1 MAEGAESVFIT
12 PMTESAT
19 SPVALLGR
27 WRIGRVGPVELL
39 VLGLIGVFLALIGAF
54 DTDQVDAPRRFAYW
68 IIPLVTGGACAGAI
82 EVWLEGRPALARRSW
97 LRAAALILLMALPAT
112 AIVVTTGTLLFGGR
126 ITLRH
131 CLLLYPQVVLVCAG
145 LVGIAWLARRRV
157 ERVKAPSEQ
166 APPPLL
172 RDKLPPRLARAR
184 LLAVQA
190 EDHYLRVHTDA
201 GDALLLMRF
210 ADALQALDALDGLR
224 VHRSWWVARSAVEEA
239 RWSRGRG
246 DLTLAGG
253 LTAPVSRAYAEAVRA
268 VDWA

>member
-1 MAEGAESVFIT
+1 
-12 PMTESAT
+12 MTESAT

-27 WRIGRVGPVELL
+27 WRIGRLGPAEFA
-39 VLGLIGVFLALIGAF
+39 VLALIGAFLSLIGAF
-54 DTDQVDAPRRFAYW
+54 DTDQVDAPRRLVYW
-68 IIPLVTGGACAGAI
+68 VVPLVAGGACAGAI
-82 EVWLEGRPALARRSW
+82 EWWLESRPGLARRPW
-97 LRAAALILLMALPAT
+97 LRAGALVLLMAIPST
-112 AIVVTTGTLLFGGR
+112 AIVLASGVALFGGML
-126 ITLRH
+126 TLRH
-131 CLLLYPQVVLVCAG
+131 CLILYPQVVLVCAG

-157 ERVKAPSEQ
+157 ERVTLSSEH

-172 RDKLPPRLARAR
+172 REKLPPRLARAR

-210 ADALQALDALDGLR
+210 TDALQALNTLDGVR
-224 VHRSWWVARSAVEEA
+224 THRSWWVARSAVEEA

-246 DLTLAGG
+246 DLTLVGG